1 MKPGNFL
8 RTVLQRGCLMLAAVL
23 CAPASMASEAGSPE
37 GQQRVEAFLKG
48 LHSLQASFVQELVD
62 RQGVLLE
69 ESAGTLA
76 IRRPDRFRWDYSE
89 PYEQVIVADGRRIWL
104 YDADLDQVT
113 VRRSDDTLSATPAML
128 LSGEG
133 NLQDNFRVT
142 GTEESG
148 GLFWVNME
156 PRRDD
161 TDFRWVRLGF
171 AGTQLRAMRLADKLG
186 QTTQLSF
193 TQLERNPPLD
203 PSRFTFTVPPGA
215 DIIGDASGSSAGN

>member
-1 MKPGNFL
+1 MSLGK
-8 RTVLQRGCLMLAAVL
+8 RVWRGCVLAMVL
-23 CAPASMASEAGSPE
+23 ACTPVAMASEAARQE

-48 LHSLQASFVQELVD
+48 LHSLQASFIQELVD

-76 IRRPDRFRWDYSE
+76 IRRPDRFRWDYTE
-89 PYEQVIVADGRRIWL
+89 PYEQLIVADGKRIWL

-133 NLQDNFRVT
+133 NLQDNFSVT

-148 GLFWVNME
+148 GLYWVNME

-171 AGTQLRAMRLADKLG
+171 AGSQLRAMRLADKLG

-215 DIIGDASGSSAGN
+215 DIIGDVSGSASGN